1 MSHHF
6 RRYFENAELPNE
18 DRLWLRLG
26 VADGVLVMGTKCWKK
41 VMLRGYMHIWSSFV
55 ASQTENEF
63 NLNNNTAK
71 QYFLAESFI
80 TDSAQLRD
88 ADFKLQSV
96 FKHDLV
102 FVQSK
107 SLKFCAC
114 GRQLICTTSASFLFA
129 CNV

>member
-1 MSHHF
+1 MLEKS
-6 RRYFENAELPNE
+6 NAK
-18 DRLWLRLG
+18 RLY
-26 VADGVLVMGTKCWKK
+26 A
-41 VMLRGYMHIWSSFV
+41 YMVVVCCVTNGKFGH
-55 ASQTENEF
+55 EF

-102 FVQSK
+102 FVQST